1 VRFLT
6 FPTLIT
12 SHSWQLTLY
21 FHHLL
26 FDRDLTTAQYN
37 EFYKYIAGAYD
48 TPMFTL
54 HFRADAP
61 IDLKCLLY
69 VPSFH
74 TEKFGMGRIEP
85 GEGRNSNA
93 SIIISSV
100 VLCIYLTSRRKTTHR
115 CQPLFTKDLN

>member
-1 VRFLT
+1 MPFLT
-6 FPTLIT
+6 FPIPNIYYLAFAFFA
-12 SHSWQLTLY
+12 SY
-21 FHHLL
+21 LL
-26 FDRDLTTAQYN
+26 FFRLLLCRDLTTAQYN

-85 GEGRNSNA
+85 GEGLNRSA
-93 SIIISSV
+93 
-100 VLCIYLTSRRKTTHR
+100 R
-115 CQPLFTKDLN
+115 CQCLIFFYFVF